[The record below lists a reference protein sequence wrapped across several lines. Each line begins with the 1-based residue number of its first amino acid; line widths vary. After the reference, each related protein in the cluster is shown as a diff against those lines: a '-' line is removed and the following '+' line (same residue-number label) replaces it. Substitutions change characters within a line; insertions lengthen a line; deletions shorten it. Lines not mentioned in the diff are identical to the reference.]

1 MERSKIALPLATAV
15 LAAALLSSVR
25 VSAADRDP
33 IETAGVVAG
42 VTAGNTVAIPAKIIS
57 VGTGFIAGAL
67 SFILTGGNAELTA
80 QIWRDV
86 TEGPYL
92 ITPDVARRAIG
103 ERPELEKTRAGM
115 VEAPAVATTTT
126 PTSPAPTAPAEPA
139 PAQ

>member
-1 MERSKIALPLATAV
+1 MSHSKFALS
-15 LAAALLSSVR
+15 LAAAIFAGAFLSPPR
-25 VSAADRDP
+25 APAADRDP

-86 TEGPYL
+86 TEGPYM

-103 ERPELEKTRAGM
+103 ERPELEKVKAGM
-115 VEAPAVATTTT
+115 VEAPAVATTT
-126 PTSPAPTAPAEPA
+126 PTSPAPTVPDEPA

>member
-115 VEAPAVATTTT
+115 VEAPAVATTT
-126 PTSPAPTAPAEPA
+126 APTTPAEPA